1 MTQKK
6 LSEMIRD
13 LSYLQTQDEGKEQIQ
28 REVIESIIRSHP
40 AGITDY
46 ELCLKTGYARTSITA
61 RRNTIAGVI
70 PLGYAK
76 IVFKDGTDRL
86 NTLWGFE
93 K

>member
-40 AGITDY
+40 EGITDY
-46 ELCLKTGYARTSITA
+46 ELSLLTGYARTSITA

-76 IVFKDGTDRL
+76 IIFTEGTDRL